1 MLQSPF
7 SKLSRSSE
15 RNLTISLLILL
26 VATIIVMLFFDSF
39 LKNEVAENGIVS
51 FELAKD
57 LETSTSI
64 LDSWKEQ
71 AKIAA
76 SLSMGLDFLFLIIYA
91 LFIGLLIHKI
101 NERLWKNKPFNKV
114 GIILVWAAF
123 IMALSDVIENIALIK
138 LLLGDM
144 QQHWSSIAYYF
155 AILKFTILIIGML
168 YILLNFIYLFIKKI
182 SSVQN

>member
-15 RNLTISLLILL
+15 RNLTIGLLILL
-26 VATIIVMLFFDSF
+26 LVTISAMVFFDSF
-39 LKNEVAENGIVS
+39 LKNELAENGIVS

-57 LETSTSI
+57 LKASNLI
-64 LDSWKEQ
+64 LNSWNEH

-91 LFIGLLIHKI
+91 SFIALLIHKL
-101 NERLWKNKPFNKV
+101 NERLWKNKPFYNV

-123 IMALSDVIENIALIK
+123 IMALSDAVENIALIR

-155 AILKFTILIIGML
+155 AIIKFTILIIGML
-168 YILLNFIYLFIKKI
+168 YILLSFMYLLIKK
-182 SSVQN
+182 NKK

>member
-15 RNLTISLLILL
+15 RNLTISLFILL
-26 VATIIVMLFFDSF
+26 VVTISAMVFFDSF
-39 LKNEVAENGIVS
+39 LKNEVAEYGIVS

-57 LETSTSI
+57 LETSKAI
-64 LDSWKEQ
+64 IDSWNEQ

-91 LFIGLLIHKI
+91 SFIALLIHKL
-101 NERLWKNKPFNKV
+101 NERLWLHKSFYYI

-123 IMALSDVIENIALIK
+123 IMGLSDTIENIALIK

-144 QQHWSSIAYYF
+144 QQYWSSIAYYF
-155 AILKFTILIIGML
+155 AILKFIILIIGML

-182 SSVQN
+182 RSE